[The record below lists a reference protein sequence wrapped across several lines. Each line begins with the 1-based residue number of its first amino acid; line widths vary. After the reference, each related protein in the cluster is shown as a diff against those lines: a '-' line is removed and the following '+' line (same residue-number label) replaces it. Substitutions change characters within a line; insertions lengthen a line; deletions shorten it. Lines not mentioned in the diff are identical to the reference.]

1 MSFIFDLKM
10 DDKENAVPSGARG
23 KARRGLAPRDANKE
37 PTQFPLAAKVS
48 PSSDTSVSAFEPA

>member
-1 MSFIFDLKM
+1 M